1 PRIRGA
7 SGSRPR
13 TPVMTFPSPT
23 KLKGLRC
30 WRVLLA
36 LLIAGA
42 ASLAAAQER
51 PRRPPAP
58 ASEHHAEQGEQH
70 QGEARGSVLRL
81 LPADSVTEHALDIP
95 GGKLAYTATA
105 GTLSLFDQ
113 SGERSAA
120 IYYTA
125 FVAKN
130 AAAGNRPITF
140 AFNGGPGAAS
150 PLLPPPVVRPPGA
163 PVPRNHPPAAGPPPH
178 P

>member
-1 PRIRGA
+1 PHAGRARPHPGQIEDGEPFERARGSGERHSGTFGIVFCVRRVFPLRRERREARHSPIYRLLSTGARPAAWPHFLRTSGKSCDLSRRGDTAMVPRIRGA

-58 ASEHHAEQGEQH
+58 APEHH
-70 QGEARGSVLRL
+70 
-81 LPADSVTEHALDIP
+81 
-95 GGKLAYTATA
+95 
-105 GTLSLFDQ
+105 
-113 SGERSAA
+113 
-120 IYYTA
+120 
-125 FVAKN
+125 
-130 AAAGNRPITF
+130 
-140 AFNGGPGAAS
+140 
-150 PLLPPPVVRPPGA
+150 
-163 PVPRNHPPAAGPPPH
+163 
-178 P
+178 